1 MKRIITL
8 LLAALL
14 LLSLA
19 ACGETAAPAATEA
32 PAETAAPA
40 EESAEAPEAAET
52 PEPTPEPV
60 EGSPLDEQPDLDE
73 APDAIDANQQA
84 LLEQFLLIDELVQ
97 PGTAG
102 SSLRAAVAAASL
114 LDWADSAQLTDG
126 AIEVIMDY
134 MASMTPEGRQEF
146 EAKLEEVN
154 STVKQLTSGDKEQ
167 AEGMLSDAGMLDNCK
182 YPWSAAAPQIVDRLM
197 LTLGIVSA

>member
-1 MKRIITL
+1 MKRIIAL
-8 LLAALL
+8 LLAALM

-19 ACGETAAPAATEA
+19 ACGQTQEAA
-32 PAETAAPA
+32 PAETEAPVEAA
-40 EESAEAPEAAET
+40 EETAEAPEATET

-60 EGSPLDEQPDLDE
+60 EGSPLDEQPDLAE

-134 MASMTPEGRQEF
+134 MASMTPEGREDF
-146 EAKLEEVN
+146 EKKLGEVN
-154 STVKQLTSGDKEQ
+154 YTVKQLTSGNKEQ
-167 AEGMLSDAGMLDNCK
+167 AEGLLADAGMLDNCK

-197 LTLGIVSA
+197 QTLGIVSA